1 VNLLDLNKFQPRRR
15 LRQPRLYWRPPLAV
29 ARRYYTLLL
38 RYVDDMYI
46 SIRRTLNEQLPT
58 LLLEY
63 RAETVHQDAWTQNL
77 ENMLDYMKLKLKDRP
92 TLDVPLMLT
101 DIGQRTSKWND
112 EEWQRTLRRVLGT
125 TIPLREPWLAGRLE
139 LFTRENAALI
149 KSLDDNVTSSV
160 ESLVRRGV
168 ATGRRHEEIMRELED
183 GYAVPKRRARL
194 IARDQVS
201 KLNADLAQSRQRDV
215 GIEYYY
221 WETSSDERVRG
232 SRGEIKAGRHDVLDG
247 KLCRWDDPSVYSDD
261 EGRTWR
267 SRTAIGAYVGHPGED
282 YQCRCWARPKFD
294 Q

>member
-1 VNLLDLNKFQPRRR
+1 
-15 LRQPRLYWRPPLAV
+15 
-29 ARRYYTLLL
+29 
-38 RYVDDMYI
+38 
-46 SIRRTLNEQLPT
+46 
-58 LLLEY
+58 
-63 RAETVHQDAWTQNL
+63 
-77 ENMLDYMKLKLKDRP
+77 
-92 TLDVPLMLT
+92 
-101 DIGQRTSKWND
+101 
-112 EEWQRTLRRVLGT
+112 
-125 TIPLREPWLAGRLE
+125 
-139 LFTRENAALI
+139 
-149 KSLDDNVTSSV
+149 
-160 ESLVRRGV
+160 VRRGV